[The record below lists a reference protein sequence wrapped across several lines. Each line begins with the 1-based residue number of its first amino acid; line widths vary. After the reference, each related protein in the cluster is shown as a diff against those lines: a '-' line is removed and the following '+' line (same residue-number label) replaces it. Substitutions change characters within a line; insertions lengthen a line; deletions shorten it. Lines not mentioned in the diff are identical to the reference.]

1 MFVSRAFRCLVPT
14 LVAISLASTALGA
27 ETAGQLIDDSTIATK
42 TKAALLDKKAAIGAS
57 INVEVYKG
65 VVQLSGFVDSHAAE
79 TAALTTAGKVEGA
92 RKVLD
97 AIVIIE
103 GSRTA
108 GEMVD
113 DTTIQTKLKSGLAKA
128 EGLGDAV
135 AINTEVRHGHVL
147 LAGFV
152 ASHGAA
158 KTAGDVA
165 KGISGVKQVHN
176 FITLQP

>member
-1 MFVSRAFRCLVPT
+1 MPTTRKSGYLLPAVVSVL
-14 LVAISLASTALGA
+14 LASTAYGA

-42 TKAALLDKKAAIGAS
+42 TKAALLDKKADVGAS
-57 INVEVYKG
+57 VNVEVYKG
-65 VVQLSGFVDSHAAE
+65 VVQLSGFVESDAAE

-92 RKVLD
+92 KKVLD
-97 AIVIIE
+97 AIVVIK

-113 DTTIQTKLKSGLAKA
+113 DTTIQTKLKSALAKA
-128 EGLGDAV
+128 EGIGDAV

-152 ASHGAA
+152 TGHGAA

-176 FITLQP
+176 FITVQP